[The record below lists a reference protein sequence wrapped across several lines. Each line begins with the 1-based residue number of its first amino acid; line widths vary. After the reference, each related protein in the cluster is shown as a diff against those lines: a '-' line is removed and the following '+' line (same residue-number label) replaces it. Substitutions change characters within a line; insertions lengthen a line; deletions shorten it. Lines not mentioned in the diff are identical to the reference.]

1 VSDRLPY
8 EEVHSQ
14 RQIETFRSWDNA
26 QKMRCMFEMYELAKH
41 RLQMAVK
48 TRHPDWSDERVE
60 RRVRVLVTG
69 QPLISNGASDGRD

>member
-1 VSDRLPY
+1 MSDRLLY

-14 RQIETFRSWDNA
+14 RQIEAFRSWDNA

-41 RLQMAVK
+41 RLRMAVK
-48 TRHPDWSDERVE
+48 TRHPDWSDEQVE

-69 QPLISNGASDGRD
+69 QPLISNGASDG